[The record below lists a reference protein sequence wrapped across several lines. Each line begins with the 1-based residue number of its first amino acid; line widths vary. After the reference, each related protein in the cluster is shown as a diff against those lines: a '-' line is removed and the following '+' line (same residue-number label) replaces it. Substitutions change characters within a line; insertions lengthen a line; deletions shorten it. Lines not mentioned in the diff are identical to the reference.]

1 MRRGCRALASTLL
14 LSACVAPQPVAAPAS
29 APVAALASA
38 PVAASTSTAK
48 DPVPAGSADP
58 HCGWPNGAR
67 AAVSLTYD
75 DGLLSQ
81 RKYALPV
88 LDKAGIKATFFL
100 SGGNLADFAPLAKSG
115 HELASHTLKHPCN
128 PGLAALSLTEMAGEL
143 DAGNAAV
150 QALGVSGK
158 LTFAYPCGQTNVK
171 NAQSYVPLVKA
182 RFRAARGVTGVVADP
197 KDVALFNVPALFPPS
212 TSDGSDVLA
221 FIQAAEQSHG
231 WAVLGI
237 HGVSQA
243 GEYLQLS
250 QPAHD
255 KIVAYLAEHAQTIWT
270 APFGAVADVV
280 AKCRRLR

>member
-1 MRRGCRALASTLL
+1 MRRGFRAAASALL
-14 LSACVAPQPVAAPAS
+14 LSACIAPQPVAAPAPAS
-29 APVAALASA
+29 KPVAA
-38 PVAASTSTAK
+38 PASTPTAK
-48 DPVPAGSADP
+48 DPVPAVSADKA
-58 HCGWPNGAR
+58 CGWPNGAV

-81 RKYALPV
+81 LKYAVPV

-100 SGGNLADFAPLAKSG
+100 SGGNLAAFAPLAKRG

-128 PGLAALSLTEMAGEL
+128 PGLAALSLMDMASEL

-158 LTFAYPCGQTNVK
+158 LTFAYPCGQTSVK
-171 NAQSYVPLVKA
+171 DAQSYVPLVKA

-197 KDVALFNVPALFPPS
+197 KDVDLFNVPALFPPT

-237 HGVSQA
+237 HGVSEA
-243 GEYLQLS
+243 GEYLQLP

-255 KIVAYLAEHAQTIWT
+255 KIVAYLAEHSQTIWT
-270 APFGAVADVV
+270 APFGAVADLV
-280 AKCRRLR
+280 AKCQQ